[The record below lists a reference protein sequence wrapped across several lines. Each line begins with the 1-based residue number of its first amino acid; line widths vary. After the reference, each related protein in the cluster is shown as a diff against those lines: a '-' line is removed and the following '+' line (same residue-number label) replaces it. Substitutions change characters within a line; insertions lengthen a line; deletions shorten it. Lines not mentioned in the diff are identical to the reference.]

1 MKIASLKTSRKRRFL
16 AKVPSE
22 RSSSLSSVTTDLAN
36 SMRLRPSE
44 RTCFLT
50 SSRCKTHD
58 WKKTSY
64 SAVTILSFAAWTI
77 CSRVRHGS
85 TLSCLLF
92 VAGNFTKYSK
102 LTSVFQSLSSSSI
115 LSRFALQSAISTRKE
130 SCTEISSWRTFYW
143 TSRAI

>member
-1 MKIASLKTSRKRRFL
+1 MKIASLKTLRKRRFL

-22 RSSSLSSVTTDLAN
+22 RSSLRNSETTDLAN
-36 SMRLRPSE
+36 SMQLRQSE
-44 RTCFLT
+44 RTYFLT
-50 SSRCKTHD
+50 SSRCKTHV

-64 SAVTILSFAAWTI
+64 LAAITLSFAAWTT

-85 TLSCLLF
+85 TLSCHLF
-92 VAGNFTKYSK
+92 VAVNFTKYSK
-102 LTSVFQSLSSSSI
+102 LISVYQSLLSSSI
-115 LSRFALQSAISTRKE
+115 LSRFALLSVISTLKE